1 MYQVN
6 RDIVTS
12 FTKRKAEAICRA
24 YQYLDKQP
32 YTINGVTT
40 GLIECVAVSP
50 FDNVNKWYFV
60 HEYTSCR
67 HPVKALEFYKTIFF
81 DVLLVLNIDGED
93 ELTFEDIREYLRKC
107 GESLPEEL
115 V

>member
-1 MYQVN
+1 MDTVT
-6 RDIVTS
+6 RDIISS

-32 YTINGVTT
+32 YVIDGITT
-40 GLIECVAVSP
+40 GFIECVAVSP
-50 FDNVNKWYFV
+50 FDNVNKWYFL
-60 HEYTSCR
+60 HEYTSCK

-81 DVLLVLNIDGED
+81 DVLLILKMDGEED
-93 ELTFEDIREYLRKC
+93 LSFEDIREYLQKR